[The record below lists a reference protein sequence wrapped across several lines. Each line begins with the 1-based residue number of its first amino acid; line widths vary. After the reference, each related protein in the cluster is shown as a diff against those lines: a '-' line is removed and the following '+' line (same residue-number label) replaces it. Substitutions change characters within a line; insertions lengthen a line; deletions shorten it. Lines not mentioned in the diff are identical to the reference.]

1 MGGLLRVFAAVLV
14 AVAMAGGSAA
24 VSADQ
29 SNPKLDILFE
39 RLKATDDAT
48 EARAVE
54 HAIWRIWLR
63 PDDGEVEGHLALGM
77 AAMNAG
83 AYAESLEWFDRIVG
97 TQPDYAEGWNKR
109 ATVFYLL
116 GDFDRSIGDI
126 ERTLALEPRHFGA
139 LSGLGLIFE
148 ALGDR
153 DAALKAW
160 DRALAI
166 HPHLT
171 GARQRVE
178 EIRREMM
185 GKAI

>member
-1 MGGLLRVFAAVLV
+1 MGRLFRVLAALLL
-14 AVAMAGGSAA
+14 AVAMTGGS
-24 VSADQ
+24 VVADQ

-39 RLKATDDAT
+39 RLKATDDAA

-63 PDDGEVEGHLALGM
+63 PDNGEVEGHLALGM

-83 AYAESLEWFDRIVG
+83 AYAESLEWFDKIVG

-116 GDFDRSIGDI
+116 GDYDRSIGDI

-139 LSGLGLIFE
+139 LSGLGLILE
-148 ALGDR
+148 TMGDR
-153 DAALKAW
+153 DAALEAW

-178 EIRREMM
+178 EIRRELR